1 MRRISSQRTFFYK
14 RVFPVLW
21 LGVIAFLILVGLSAS
36 RRSHF
41 EAVPMLA
48 APVMMIIV
56 GYAVFRRLILGLTDE
71 VWDDGDALIVK
82 NAGVEERVALSNIIN
97 IVYSMYTNPERMT
110 LTLREAGP
118 LGKEITFMPMSAGF
132 SFRWLSRNPIIDEL
146 IQRVDEARRRAR

>member
-1 MRRISSQRTFFYK
+1 MRRISSQWTFFYK

-21 LGVIAFLILVGLSAS
+21 FGVIACLILVELSAS
-36 RRSHF
+36 RRTPF
-41 EAVPMLA
+41 EAVPILT

-82 NAGVEERVALSNIIN
+82 NAGVEERVPLSNIMN
-97 IVYSMYTNPERMT
+97 VGYSMFTNPERIT
-110 LTLREAGP
+110 LTLREPGP
-118 LGKEITFMPMSAGF
+118 LGKEVTFMPLSAGL

-146 IQRVDEARRRAR
+146 IARVDEARRRVR